1 MYILWTHIIRIFSIF
16 SSHDQKDLVP
26 EDDQPTSLAVEDSL
40 QEEKEEGEEDQ
51 DIVEPA
57 LEAAVEEGVEAILEV
72 KPEDKAEPRLLGSA
86 LLIEEEEEREEAIE
100 TIQVRGELKI
110 F

>member
-1 MYILWTHIIRIFSIF
+1 MGNYKYSFD
-16 SSHDQKDLVP
+16 DQKDLA

-40 QEEKEEGEEDQ
+40 HEEKEEGEEDQ
-51 DIVEPA
+51 DIVEAA
-57 LEAAVEEGVEAILEV
+57 LEAADEERVEAVPEV
-72 KPEDKAEPRLLGSA
+72 KPEDKAEPRLLDSA